1 MYSTMRGEELKP
13 GFKKLTL
20 TPIKGKRNVKTVSLI
35 KTEAIPEDIY
45 TVSIPALNRSQCIIP
60 DTLALSFK
68 FSNSNAKSWFLNNL
82 GRILVERLS
91 IFAQGMEIYQNTG
104 EGMLETYKD
113 LWRSEEDRKR
123 RQEYGLASENT
134 RKLMSKDDSGNDATK
149 TDGILDK
156 SVAEIYDRMKIPL
169 GKILADHGPYAPYGM
184 FDFEYRITLP
194 KSEKI
199 MKAQSG
205 QEKGSYKL
213 TDLRLEYEVIES
225 ENLVREVKDRYMV
238 GRSLGYDYTTLLKT
252 LSWNKDSTLEV
263 IDINIP
269 RKSLKALVLLFT
281 EAGKDDSEH
290 FPFPNLEK
298 VNVTVEGNPNDLYSE
313 GLARR
318 DMFDEAQRFFG
329 NGLRNSF
336 VSLEKFYVDKFA
348 CVLDFRT
355 VDDEK
360 VSGSGRNLIGTQAG
374 ILLEIEKK
382 ATSKNL
388 ACHVF
393 VVADGIIDV
402 VENKLQK
409 LKY

>member
-1 MYSTMRGEELKP
+1 MRGEELKP

-68 FSNSNAKSWFLNNL
+68 FSNSNVKSWFLNNL

-104 EGMLETYKD
+104 EGMLEAYKD
-113 LWRSEEDRKR
+113 LWRSEEDRK
-123 RQEYGLASENT
+123 
-134 RKLMSKDDSGNDATK
+134 
-149 TDGILDK
+149 
-156 SVAEIYDRMKIPL
+156 RMKIPL

-205 QEKGSYKL
+205 QTKGSYKL

-225 ENLVREVKDRYMV
+225 ENLVRELKDRYNV

-290 FPFPNLEK
+290 FSFPNLEK

-313 GLARR
+313 GLAKR

-329 NGLRNSF
+329 NGLRNAF
-336 VSLEKFYVDKFA
+336 VSLEKVYVDKFA

-393 VVADGIIDV
+393 VIADGIIDV

>member
-1 MYSTMRGEELKP
+1 MKNRGEEPPPEDERESETAFDNNDRDREEGETSFNNPDDDRDREVETNKVIERTDDRDDQRREAERNLNKRIAGKEREKTNIKKRILFELGYNLGKGDGKKSEELFNRLKLTENEKTLKP
-13 GFKKLTL
+13 NGMTFDKAKIIFLEKSGKYNVSKNRKL
-20 TPIKGKRNVKTVSLI
+20 K
-35 KTEAIPEDIY
+35 
-45 TVSIPALNRSQCIIP
+45 
-60 DTLALSFK
+60 
-68 FSNSNAKSWFLNNL
+68 AKITDF
-82 GRILVERLS
+82 RILAEEARLEHKQTAVSDIEEVSPNIFIKNEHARS
-91 IFAQGMEIYQNTG
+91 ILSNCLEKLNEEISDREEKLRPLVTG
-104 EGMLETYKD
+104 QD
-113 LWRSEEDRKR
+113 LREF
-123 RQEYGLASENT
+123 N
-134 RKLMSKDDSGNDATK
+134 
-149 TDGILDK
+149 GILK
-156 SVAEIYDRMKIPL
+156 LKFP
-169 GKILADHGPYAPYGM
+169 
-184 FDFEYRITLP
+184 TL
-194 KSEKI
+194 
-199 MKAQSG
+199 
-205 QEKGSYKL
+205 QE
-213 TDLRLEYEVIES
+213 
-225 ENLVREVKDRYMV
+225 REEGNISVKDRI
-238 GRSLGYDYTTLLKT
+238 R
-252 LSWNKDSTLEV
+252 
-263 IDINIP
+263 DIRIQETKWM
-269 RKSLKALVLLFT
+269 KSAN
-281 EAGKDDSEH
+281 EARNDSEH

-313 GLARR
+313 GLAKR

-393 VVADGIIDV
+393 VIADGIIDV

>member
-1 MYSTMRGEELKP
+1 M
-13 GFKKLTL
+13 
-20 TPIKGKRNVKTVSLI
+20 
-35 KTEAIPEDIY
+35 
-45 TVSIPALNRSQCIIP
+45 
-60 DTLALSFK
+60 
-68 FSNSNAKSWFLNNL
+68 

-123 RQEYGLASENT
+123 RQEYGLANENT
-134 RKLMSKDDSGNDATK
+134 RKLMSKDDLGDKTTK

-156 SVAEIYDRMKIPL
+156 SIAEIYESLKIRKNHESANVANERRIQINGFTFGIRSDRKREFGSRSKRQTQRRKIS
-169 GKILADHGPYAPYGM
+169 
-184 FDFEYRITLP
+184 R
-194 KSEKI
+194 
-199 MKAQSG
+199 
-205 QEKGSYKL
+205 
-213 TDLRLEYEVIES
+213 LR
-225 ENLVREVKDRYMV
+225 
-238 GRSLGYDYTTLLKT
+238 YTTLLKT

-281 EAGKDDSEH
+281 DSDEEDSEH

-313 GLARR
+313 GLAKRN
-318 DMFDEAQRFFG
+318 MYDEAQRFFG

-393 VVADGIIDV
+393 VIADGIIDV
-402 VENKLQK
+402 VENNYKN
-409 LKY
+409 

>member
-1 MYSTMRGEELKP
+1 
-13 GFKKLTL
+13 
-20 TPIKGKRNVKTVSLI
+20 
-35 KTEAIPEDIY
+35 
-45 TVSIPALNRSQCIIP
+45 
-60 DTLALSFK
+60 
-68 FSNSNAKSWFLNNL
+68 
-82 GRILVERLS
+82 
-91 IFAQGMEIYQNTG
+91 
-104 EGMLETYKD
+104 
-113 LWRSEEDRKR
+113 
-123 RQEYGLASENT
+123 
-134 RKLMSKDDSGNDATK
+134 MSKDDSGNDATK

-194 KSEKI
+194 KAEKI

-205 QEKGSYKL
+205 QTKGSYKL

-225 ENLVREVKDRYMV
+225 ENLLREVKDRYNV

-281 EAGKDDSEH
+281 ESGKDDSEH

-313 GLARR
+313 GLAKR

-393 VVADGIIDV
+393 VIADGIIDV

>member
-1 MYSTMRGEELKP
+1 MPFAYEKCRKLYT
-13 GFKKLTL
+13 KKC
-20 TPIKGKRNVKTVSLI
+20 
-35 KTEAIPEDIY
+35 A
-45 TVSIPALNRSQCIIP
+45 
-60 DTLALSFK
+60 
-68 FSNSNAKSWFLNNL
+68 
-82 GRILVERLS
+82 
-91 IFAQGMEIYQNTG
+91 IFAHFVCFRTFFVC
-104 EGMLETYKD
+104 
-113 LWRSEEDRKR
+113 KR
-123 RQEYGLASENT
+123 GYF
-134 RKLMSKDDSGNDATK
+134 
-149 TDGILDK
+149 
-156 SVAEIYDRMKIPL
+156 PL
-169 GKILADHGPYAPYGM
+169 L
-184 FDFEYRITLP
+184 
-194 KSEKI
+194 
-199 MKAQSG
+199 KAQAN
-205 QEKGSYKL
+205 QTKGEYKL

-225 ENLVREVKDRYMV
+225 ENLVREVKDRYNV

-269 RKSLKALVLLFT
+269 RKSLKTLVLLFT
-281 EAGKDDSEH
+281 DSDEEDSEH

-313 GLARR
+313 GLAKRN
-318 DMFDEAQRFFG
+318 MYDEAQRFFG

-393 VVADGIIDV
+393 VIADGIIDV
-402 VENKLQK
+402 CMYVCVCKTLFQHAIFVNYLHPLVSTKGVLCTLN
-409 LKY
+409 LKIYYKAHINY